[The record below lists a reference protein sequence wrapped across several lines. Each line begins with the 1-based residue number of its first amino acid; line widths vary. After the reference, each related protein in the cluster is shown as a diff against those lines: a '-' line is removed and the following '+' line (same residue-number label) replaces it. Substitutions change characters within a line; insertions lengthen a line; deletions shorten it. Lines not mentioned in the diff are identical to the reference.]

1 MILSFLEKGLK
12 NVENALE
19 ELEKISPLDISSEKV
34 KLICNK
40 QEIKDNVDVF
50 KDSITLAS
58 RKLLTQYKSLVP
70 ESDVQFA
77 KQEVMI

>member
-1 MILSFLEKGLK
+1 MRQSIRIMK
-12 NVENALE
+12 NN
-19 ELEKISPLDISSEKV
+19 
-34 KLICNK
+34 LICNK